1 MLLLRN
7 GCVIDTE
14 PDITVRRNT
23 DVLIDGDQI
32 AAVGL
37 DLTADAEVIDVTGR
51 IVLPGLVDTHR
62 HTWQALLRSVA
73 TDVDLGQY
81 LELVGDRL
89 AARITPDDVRL
100 ATLAGALE
108 CLDAGVTTLQ
118 DYAHIQRSPEYADA
132 SLDGLATAGIRA
144 VFAYAH
150 PVLAPELRN
159 PPDLRRLRDQHKDGL
174 VTLAYGPLG
183 PSYGP
188 LEVAVDDWRL
198 AAELDLRIF
207 VHVGAGPVARRPI
220 EALRDGGVLTANTT
234 YVHANSLDDAEFD
247 LIASSGG
254 AVSITPAVE
263 ARMGHG
269 EPTVGRLKER
279 GVTTGLGVDVVTS
292 VAGDLFSV
300 MRATLLTSQFGR
312 GGRVSPAE
320 VLRMATID
328 GAATLGMRDQIGSL
342 RPGKQADIAVLD
354 ARAVNLAGAIQ
365 HDPVGAVVTAAHPGN
380 VEFVLVGGRF
390 VKRDGRLVH
399 PAAAGLSAAVEA
411 AAERLAG

>member
-14 PDITVRRNT
+14 PEVTVRRNT

-32 AAVGL
+32 AAVGP
-37 DLTADAEVIDVTGR
+37 DLTANAEVIDVTGR
-51 IVLPGLVDTHR
+51 IVLPGLVDSHR

-73 TDVDLGQY
+73 TDVDLMDY
-81 LELVGDRL
+81 LDVVGTRL
-89 AARITPDDVRL
+89 AARFTPDDVRIG
-100 ATLAGALE
+100 TLVGALE
-108 CLDAGVTTLQ
+108 CLDAGITTLQ
-118 DYAHIQRSPEYADA
+118 DYAHIQRSPEHTDA
-132 SLDGLATAGIRA
+132 ALDALDAAGIRA
-144 VFAYAH
+144 VFAYGY
-150 PVLAPELRN
+150 PVMAPELRN
-159 PPDLRRLRDQHKDGL
+159 PKEVRRIRDQHKDGL
-174 VTLAYGPLG
+174 VTLALGPLG

-188 LEVAVDDWRL
+188 LAEAAQDWRL
-198 AAELDLRIF
+198 AAELDLRIY
-207 VHVGAGPVARRPI
+207 VHTGAGPAAQRPI
-220 EALRDGGVLTANTT
+220 ETLRDNGLLSANTT

-254 AVSITPAVE
+254 AVAITPAVE

-300 MRATLLTSQFGR
+300 MRATMLTSQFGPA
-312 GGRVSPAE
+312 GRVSPSE

-328 GAATLGMRDQIGSL
+328 GAAALGMREQIGSL

-354 ARAVNLAGAIQ
+354 ARAVNLVGAIQ
-365 HDPVGAVVTAAHPGN
+365 HDPVAAVVTAAHPGN
-380 VEFVLVGGRF
+380 VESVLVAGRF
-390 VKRDGRLVH
+390 VKRDGRLVR
-399 PAAAGLSAAVEA
+399 PDMPGLSSAVEA
-411 AAERLAG
+411 AAGRLVN